1 MSGYLQG
8 QALLNACAAGRGVIV
23 MVEGEDAQQ
32 DPYFYN
38 RWFGARARE
47 VSFFPQNGWPKVVQ
61 AVADLRSQ
69 LTGRPVFGIID
80 RDFAEEAVLDAQAA
94 ALPADGVFRTR
105 LSTLENYL
113 LAPAGWL
120 KVLKLLYRADLPPG
134 WSKEEEV
141 AERIADAYRQC
152 VPLAA
157 FNLTVQRECDRL
169 PSGGI
174 SYKERPEA
182 VRNPE
187 AELQAWGAGR
197 NPPVPL
203 EQVYQSNLA
212 WLQSLQPQ
220 QWAEWISG
228 KAVMRI
234 FLPTLPSPRSKLHS
248 ELLLNLYLNEHPE
261 APPELAGLVARIV
274 DRAGQP

>member
-23 MVEGEDAQQ
+23 TVEGESAQQ

-47 VSFFPQNGWPKVVQ
+47 VSFFPQNGWSKVVQ

-69 LTGRPVFGIID
+69 LTGRPVFGSID
-80 RDFAEEAVLDAQAA
+80 RDFAEETALHAQAA

-120 KVLKLLYRADLPPG
+120 KVLKLLYRVDLPPG
-134 WSKEEEV
+134 WSNEEEV
-141 AERIADAYRQC
+141 AERIASFYRHC
-152 VPLAA
+152 MPLAA
-157 FNLTVQRECDRL
+157 FNLTVKRECDRL

-174 SYKERPEA
+174 GYKEHPDA
-182 VRNPE
+182 VKSPE
-187 AELQAWGAGR
+187 AELRTWGAGR
-197 NPPVPL
+197 HPPVPL

-220 QWAEWISG
+220 QWAEWVSG
-228 KAVMRI
+228 KAVMRA
-234 FLPTLPSPRSKLHS
+234 FLPTLPSPRSRLHS
-248 ELLLNLYLNEHPE
+248 EILLNLYLNEHPE
-261 APPELAGLVARIV
+261 PPLELGGLVARIV
-274 DRAGQP
+274 DRAGNP